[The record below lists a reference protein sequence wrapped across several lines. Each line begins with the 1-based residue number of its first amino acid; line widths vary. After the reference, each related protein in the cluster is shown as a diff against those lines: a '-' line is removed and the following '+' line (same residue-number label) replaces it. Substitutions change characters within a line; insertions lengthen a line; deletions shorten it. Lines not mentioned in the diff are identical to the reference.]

1 MINWS
6 TLKISSPDILWQ
18 VSLKLNRPDCRTA
31 REIVLSYRA
40 NKQLELERLLRD

>member
-1 MINWS
+1 MDWS
-6 TLKISSPDILWQ
+6 KIKISSRDILWQ
-18 VSLKLNRPDCRTA
+18 VSLELNRPDCRTA